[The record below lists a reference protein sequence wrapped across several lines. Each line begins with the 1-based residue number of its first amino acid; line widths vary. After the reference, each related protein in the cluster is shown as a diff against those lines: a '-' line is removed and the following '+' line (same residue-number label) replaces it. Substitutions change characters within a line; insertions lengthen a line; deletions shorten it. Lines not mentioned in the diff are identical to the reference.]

1 MVNLLEGLIVEIR
14 RHVRLYQDREIM
26 MDLTEVVVVKM
37 ESVGTGPEH
46 FGCRISKTYQLVY

>member
-1 MVNLLEGLIVEIR
+1 
-14 RHVRLYQDREIM
+14 